1 MFKCLDIFRSIKQ
14 DCPAF
19 IYIKVDRKRQHY
31 EVDGMD
37 MDHNHDVSESHK
49 ENIDELDGNVST

>member
-14 DCPAF
+14 GCEAF

-31 EVDGMD
+31 EVDGMG
-37 MDHNHDVSESHK
+37 MNHNHAVSESRK
-49 ENIDELDGNVST
+49 ENIDEPDGNVST